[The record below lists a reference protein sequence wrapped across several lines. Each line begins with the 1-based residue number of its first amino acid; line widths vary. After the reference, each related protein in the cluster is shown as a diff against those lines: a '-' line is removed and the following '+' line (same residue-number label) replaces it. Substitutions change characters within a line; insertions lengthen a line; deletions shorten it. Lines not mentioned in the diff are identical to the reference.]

1 MDNVHMLVC
10 ERLAAALVERWGAH
24 EFVDSAAK
32 GSSRAAE
39 VQIRSRL
46 ADCELVVNRR
56 PRFVQDG
63 GLHGSVVQVLW
74 RVCMVKA

>member
-1 MDNVHMLVC
+1 MLVC
-10 ERLAAALVERWGAH
+10 ERLAAALVKRRGAH
-24 EFVDSAAK
+24 GIVDSAAK